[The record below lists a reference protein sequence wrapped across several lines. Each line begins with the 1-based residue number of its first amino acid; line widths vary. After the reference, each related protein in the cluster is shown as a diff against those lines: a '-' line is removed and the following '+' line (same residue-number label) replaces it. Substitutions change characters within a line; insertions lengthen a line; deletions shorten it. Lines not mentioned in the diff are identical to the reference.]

1 MPTIKT
7 TRTGTTTSPKL
18 EPVIPRQVSARGAP
32 LPFKHTQAV
41 PKASL
46 VNNEP
51 TTEEWAAFGRS
62 VYQARLELV
71 ELKVKTVEKHRQ
83 IDELFNG
90 MRNRRAPS
98 TIEECSN
105 CHGRH
110 EGPCNA

>member
-1 MPTIKT
+1 MPQHIKT

-18 EPVIPRQVSARGAP
+18 EPVIPRQGMGAP

-46 VNNEP
+46 VSNEP
-51 TTEEWAAFGRS
+51 TAEEWAAFGRS

-71 ELKVKTVEKHRQ
+71 ELKVKTVEKHRE

-90 MRNRRAPS
+90 MRNRRDPS

>member
-7 TRTGTTTSPKL
+7 TRTGTTSPKL
-18 EPVIPRQVSARGAP
+18 EPVKP
-32 LPFKHTQAV
+32 LPFTRTQAV
-41 PKASL
+41 PKASV

-51 TTEEWAAFGRS
+51 TKEEWAAFGRS

-90 MRNRRAPS
+90 MRNRRDPS
-98 TIEECSN
+98 TIEICGL
-105 CHGRH
+105 CGLRH
-110 EGPCNA
+110 EGNCNA

>member
-7 TRTGTTTSPKL
+7 TRAGTSPKL
-18 EPVIPRQVSARGAP
+18 EPVKPRQGRGAP

-46 VNNEP
+46 VSNEP

-71 ELKVKTVEKHRQ
+71 ELKVKTVEKHRE

-90 MRNRRAPS
+90 MRNRRDPS

-110 EGPCNA
+110 EGTCNA

>member
-7 TRTGTTTSPKL
+7 TRTGTTSPKL
-18 EPVIPRQVSARGAP
+18 EPVKPRQGGTRGAP
-32 LPFKHTQAV
+32 LPFKHTQPA

-46 VNNEP
+46 VSNEP

-71 ELKVKTVEKHRQ
+71 ELKVKTVGKHRQ

-90 MRNRRAPS
+90 MRNRRDPS

-110 EGPCNA
+110 EGPCNV